1 MNEKAFLTKWMLSRL
16 VKDDRV
22 KLPVPNYLLR
32 MGRQLYEIKIRR
44 NDFSKINIKK
54 RAVSSN

>member
-1 MNEKAFLTKWMLSRL
+1 MNEKAFLTKWMLSQL

-22 KLPVPNYLLR
+22 KLPVRNYLLR

-44 NDFSKINIKK
+44 NDFSTINIKK